1 MHTTNGSSAVL
12 LAGHVRVPHT
22 PPLPPC
28 PRSLTFF
35 FTLNALSNYDP
46 YQRWRIRLES
56 VARRLGIADDL
67 TSPDQ
72 WEGEG

>member
-1 MHTTNGSSAVL
+1 MQLVCWLGTCGCLTCAHA
-12 LAGHVRVPHT
+12 A
-22 PPLPPC
+22 LPPC
-28 PRSLTFF
+28 PCSLTFF
-35 FTLNALSNYDP
+35 FALNALSNYDP